1 MKKFISAFAVVLLL
15 GGCSLLQPNQPLPAT
30 TTVDLQKGAYTA
42 KLSFQAALTG
52 AVVYIELPRCGR
64 PTSPV
69 VCSQQAVVDVMR
81 NAIKAADAGTQAA
94 EDAARSLTSD
104 TTALGALVTAAEKS
118 VTALQSLTPKKVP

>member
-1 MKKFISAFAVVLLL
+1 MKKLFASLAVILQL
-15 GGCSLLQPNQPLPAT
+15 GGCALQANQPLPAT
-30 TTVDLQKGAYTA
+30 TTVDLQKGAYAA

-69 VCSQQAVVDVMR
+69 ICSQQAVVDVMR

-118 VTALQSLTPKKVP
+118 VTALQSLTPKK